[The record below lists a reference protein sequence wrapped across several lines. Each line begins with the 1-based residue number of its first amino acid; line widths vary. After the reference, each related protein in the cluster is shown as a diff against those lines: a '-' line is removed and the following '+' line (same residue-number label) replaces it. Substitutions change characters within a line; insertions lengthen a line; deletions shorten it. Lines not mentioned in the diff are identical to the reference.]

1 MANAYSQRLTELKS
15 RPSCKLKEIGD
26 QWRTPAELY
35 WGINAKF
42 WPFTLDLFTDGD
54 NSKCRNFYTAENNA
68 LLQDWT
74 GDLKKLGG
82 SAFANPPYSRASQDD
97 DSNYVTGMRHII
109 DKTIKERDAGAR
121 IVFLIKSATSE
132 VWWPEEADHIA
143 FIRGRISFDVPEWFV
158 PEEGTAAESGAGF
171 ASAVAIFD
179 SKWRGDRM
187 SYISRE
193 ALEGLGGDIL
203 SMIAD
208 QAATLVALSEPKLA
222 ISEPDLPVSEPEL
235 AISEPESAIFEPE
248 IEEAIKQDDVL
259 PTHIADITDLR
270 VRAALAAAFGEK
282 EVYSFS
288 ESKFAHT
295 WIADSFEF
303 PTIITVSS
311 EVIARAIATSQR
323 HQITELINNSGC
335 TGPQVDRLN
344 ALLEFVSAVYSE
356 WFIPIMRELIERVKA
371 NAVENIR
378 EMRNIADSVIHEF
391 LCDPITAIKSAG
403 LAVAQVDALCA
414 VLSDI
419 DAGDFGEFDRADL
432 MPALNKLV
440 GYVRSRNIDNARYM
454 RIYLR
459 KYTVINGTVAA

>member
-1 MANAYSQRLTELKS
+1 MANAYSQRLAELKS

-42 WPFTLDLFTDGD
+42 GPFTLDLFTDGD

-82 SAFANPPYSRASQDD
+82 SAFANPPYSRSEQDD
-97 DSNYVTGMRHII
+97 NGDQVTGMVHII
-109 DKTIKERDAGAR
+109 NKVMQEREAGAR
-121 IVFLIKSATSE
+121 VVMLIKAATSE
-132 VWWPEEADHIA
+132 TWWPENADHIA
-143 FIRGRISFDVPEWFV
+143 FIRGRVGFDVPEWFNA
-158 PEEGTAAESGAGF
+158 PEDEPQKAGAGF

-179 SKWRGDRM
+179 KNWAGDRM

-222 ISEPDLPVSEPEL
+222 ISEPDLPAPEPEL

-323 HQITELINNSGC
+323 YQITELINNSGC

-378 EMRNIADSVIHEF
+378 EMRKIADSVIHEF

-403 LAVAQVDALCA
+403 LAVVQVDALCA

-459 KYTVINGTVAA
+459 KNTVINGTVAA